1 MDTRF
6 LNVKV
11 VIFVPWLCI
20 GAGSPA
26 PFCFVVFQWLCRKI
40 LYSNTLSGFSGVIT
54 LSVTAGDFYIS
65 HKAVVNR
72 DALCSVLAGPF
83 CLIDFNSVYK
93 FVK

>member
-54 LSVTAGDFYIS
+54 FSVTAGDFDIA
-65 HKAVVNR
+65 HKAVVNHDSLFLVAAINFINNR
-72 DALCSVLAGPF
+72 VGF
-83 CLIDFNSVYK
+83 G
-93 FVK
+93 